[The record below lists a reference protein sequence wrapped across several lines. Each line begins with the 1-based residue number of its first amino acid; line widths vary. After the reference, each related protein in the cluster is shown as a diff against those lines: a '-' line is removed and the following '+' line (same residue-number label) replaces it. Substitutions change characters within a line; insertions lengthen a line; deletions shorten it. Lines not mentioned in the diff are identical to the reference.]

1 MARSRTSSESS
12 AAADQP
18 LDSPENF
25 QLGKITVNLPPGR
38 TQEQNKFALTYT
50 YDTNGLLH
58 VKAVIV
64 RDGHVLLDREVQEFG
79 ERGSGSGV
87 TPETLRAFLGQAPM
101 SMNGIGAPV

>member
-1 MARSRTSSESS
+1 MEVWEGDP
-12 AAADQP
+12 DQP

-79 ERGSGSGV
+79 ERGSGSGGNALK
-87 TPETLRAFLGQAPM
+87 PFAHSWDRRPCR
-101 SMNGIGAPV
+101 